1 MDILDV
7 DVRDYEP
14 HVALFSGAE
23 GLDALGRLLLEAKQ
37 SRVVSEGGVFLL
49 EIGYRQREMLIEMVR
64 EVWPGASVTFK
75 KDYAGWD
82 RLLQVRV

>member
-1 MDILDV
+1 MEILDT

-14 HVALFSGAE
+14 HLALFSGPE
-23 GLDALGRLLLEAKQ
+23 GLDAIRRLFLQARE
-37 SRVVSEGGVFLL
+37 SRIVREGAVFLL
-49 EIGYRQREMLIEMVR
+49 EIGYQQREALT
-64 EVWPGASVTFK
+64 EVVCDTWPEADVTFK